1 MKVKETLY
9 VGSGL
14 LMVGLGA
21 AGIVLP
27 LLPTTPFLLLAAFL
41 FARSSRRLHDWLLNQ
56 PQLGPYIH
64 AFRDKTGLTRAQ
76 KWRIGTSFTI
86 VMGVSFFFA
95 PMPPVKWLLVGIW
108 AFWTLML
115 LRTRSAAC
123 EAGATR

>member
-41 FARSSRRLHDWLLNQ
+41 FARSSRRLHDWLLNH

-64 AFRDKTGLTRAQ
+64 AFRDKTGLTRSQ

-86 VMGVSFFFA
+86 VMGVSFYFA
-95 PMPPVKWLLVGIW
+95 PIPTVKWLLVAIW
-108 AFWTLML
+108 AFWIVML
-115 LRTRSAAC
+115 LRMRTAPTASV
-123 EAGATR
+123 